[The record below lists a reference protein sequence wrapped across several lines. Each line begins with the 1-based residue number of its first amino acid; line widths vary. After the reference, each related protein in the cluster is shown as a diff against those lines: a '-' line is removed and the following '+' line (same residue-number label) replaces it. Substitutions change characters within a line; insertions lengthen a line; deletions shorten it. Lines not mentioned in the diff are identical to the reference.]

1 MIMNN
6 YQNAVSDK
14 LTILAYP
21 DSANLFICS
30 KSASIKLYI
39 SDVTRSDEHQIK
51 TLLSSSI
58 FAKTTVIH
66 CSSNFIVCP
75 NGISE
80 SERKLHFQLSF
91 NPASE
96 LINQALDEQVETV
109 FEPHSIIS
117 ELEPLLVNAEHITD
131 VQLMHQYK
139 SGLSRSNA
147 IYFSVI
153 DNHLLIRAYSASFL
167 LLANRFE
174 VESKDDIFYFIMLA
188 VEQLK
193 IDINSIH
200 FEYIGSPTDYQNFK
214 EMFKNYL
221 PMLLNLPLLSVDTG
235 LLEESSLQDFENDW
249 LASVA
254 VQCV

>member
-1 MIMNN
+1 MNN

-30 KSASIKLYI
+30 KNASIKLYLN
-39 SDVTRSDEHQIK
+39 DVTRSDEHQLK

-66 CSSNFIVCP
+66 CSSNFVVCP

-80 SERKLHFQLSF
+80 NERASHFNLSYKAA
-91 NPASE
+91 NE
-96 LINQALDEQVETV
+96 LINKALDDQVETV
-109 FEPHSIIS
+109 FEPHGIIK

-153 DNHLLIRAYSASFL
+153 GNHLLIRVYSASFL

-174 VESKDDIFYFIMLA
+174 VESKDAIFYFIMLA

-200 FEYIGSPTDYQNFK
+200 FEYIGAENDYHSFK

-221 PMLLNLPLLSVDTG
+221 PMLLNLPLLAVDTN
-235 LLEESSLQDFENDW
+235 LLEESSLQAFENDW